1 MAAVLR
7 RTFVA
12 IMCIGISLSAVDA
25 LGLICEYACAS
36 KFGHSHDH
44 DAHDHAATQLNVAHA
59 EPAHHLHLMS
69 AEFLLSIGSADR
81 DSDCSSVNVL
91 VVAAGATP
99 DVPTPDHGRIGV
111 IDTQS
116 YSMASS
122 GYRVT
127 AATGSPPSRAATS
140 FPATPVSLRI

>member
-69 AEFLLSIGSADR
+69 AEFRLSSGSADR

-91 VVAAGATP
+91 VVAAGAP
-99 DVPTPDHGRIGV
+99 PCVPTPDHANIGV

-116 YSMASS
+116 DSMPSRQ
-122 GYRVT
+122 YRVT
-127 AATGSPPSRAATS
+127 AATGSPPLSAATS
-140 FPATPVSLRI
+140 FPAITVSLRI